1 MNDNNRDK
9 YDNNKMDENQLQ
21 FIKNKLES
29 CILIG
34 NPGCGKTTT
43 IIEYCIHKYVNNLI
57 KSFLN
62 FYIISFSKD
71 ASIDFIL
78 RGQKS
83 KYPSLFNNNN
93 IKTIH
98 SLSYKILNYFNNIQL
113 STSINILILSAY
125 KLIENKTSDELSKVK
140 FLANIKFII
149 IDEAQDINEN
159 QYKLA
164 CLLSK
169 KLNIPL
175 ILVGDPNQN
184 IYQFQGGSDEYL
196 LNHSNKIF
204 TLNYNYRSSVQL
216 VNFLNYIRPHKS
228 FPEMKTPKKENEK
241 KPFLYVNDINNILQ
255 HIKKQL
261 LVSKY
266 NLEDIAI
273 IGPVKLSKEEIKN
286 NDISDYKSVG
296 LQLICNFLHENNIKF
311 IKHFNDIND
320 NNLKGLNETKKIKDH
335 VNILTSHS
343 SKGLEFKKVLVVNY
357 QLKTFSTTISNY
369 DYEKFKYLWYVTLS
383 RAIHK
388 LIIYIRTDHDIFY
401 NIFDVPNNLYL
412 TNNINK
418 LKNKYNLENKLK
430 ITDISQYYEITKII
444 NDLSYLTEER
454 MYNFL
459 QDFKYTITKKEIYN
473 DSIDSDNINIY
484 EHNKYSALYGLFIE
498 MLFKAYYYKNNNK
511 LNEFI
516 ELQLNKH
523 ENIYLIDKNDT
534 LNCNIY
540 KSLIR
545 KGIICNKIL
554 YILDDNVNDNNL
566 TINERTFINY
576 YKKHVINNQNIEI
589 HIENILFKHDFNYFK
604 ELCNL
609 LLLKKDFELNV
620 FNIALYFYQLN
631 NECKYLLNYNFKK
644 HIESL
649 KIYFDNIN
657 EYSKKFDHELV
668 FDLNCNFLNLNI
680 IGSIDFINK
689 KGVINEI
696 KFTKSFDE
704 KYILQTVLYYNC
716 LYNEWDKKRKVVII
730 NLFQGYKYTI
740 NFNHSNNT
748 NWWFNCFISEMLNY
762 KIEKCVFII
771 SNKNIIEYNSKHLF
785 INHDIIKILNVC
797 NLPLFIAY
805 NGDLNEFKHLHDIYN
820 KNNEFHD
827 NKKDKIIKVLNLKNF
842 NYNNNKINKSSSI
855 TEIINILKDKNIG
868 INDLFKNS
876 FCYDLNLNK
885 PYLS

>member
-1 MNDNNRDK
+1 
-9 YDNNKMDENQLQ
+9 MDENQLK
-21 FIKNKLES
+21 FIKNKIEN

-43 IIEYCIHKYVNNLI
+43 IIEYCIHKYENNLI

-62 FYIISFSKD
+62 FLIISFSKD
-71 ASIDFIL
+71 ATNDFIS

-83 KYPSLFNNNN
+83 KYPSLFNTNN

-98 SLSYKILNYFNNIQL
+98 SLAYKILSYYNNIEKT
-113 STSINILILSAY
+113 TSINILVLSAY
-125 KLIENKTSDELSKVK
+125 KLIQSKTTSELTNIK
-140 FLANIKFII
+140 FLSNIKFII

-164 CLLSK
+164 CILCN
-169 KLNIPL
+169 KLNISL

-216 VNFLNYIRPHKS
+216 VNFLNYIRPHKG
-228 FPEMKTPKKENEK
+228 FPEMRTPKKENEK
-241 KPFLYVNDINNILQ
+241 KPLLYVNDIYNILA

-273 IGPVKLSKEEIKN
+273 IGPVKLSKEILKN
-286 NDISDYKSVG
+286 NVSDYESIG
-296 LQLICNFLHENNIKF
+296 LQLICNFLNENNIKF

-320 NNLKGLNETKKIKDH
+320 NNFKNFNEIKKIKNH

-357 QLKTFSTTISNY
+357 QLQTFSTKITNY
-369 DYEKFKYLWYVTLS
+369 EYEQFKYLWYVTLS

-388 LIIYIRTDHDIFY
+388 LIIYIRINHDIFY
-401 NIFDVPNNLYL
+401 DIFDVPKNLYL

-418 LKNKYNLENKLK
+418 LKNKYNLQNKLK
-430 ITDISQYYEITKII
+430 NTDKPPKYYEITKII
-444 NDLSYLTEER
+444 NDLSYLTEEK
-454 MYNFL
+454 MYSFL
-459 QDFKYTITKKEIYN
+459 HDFKYTITKKQIY
-473 DSIDSDNINIY
+473 SIDNNNII
-484 EHNKYSALYGLFIE
+484 EHNKYSALYGVFIE
-498 MLFKAYYYKNNNK
+498 LLFKAYYYKHNKK

-516 ELQLNKH
+516 DIQLNKH
-523 ENIYLIDKNDT
+523 QNIYVIEKKDKFNIK
-534 LNCNIY
+534 IY
-540 KSLIR
+540 KSLIS

-554 YILDDNVNDNNL
+554 YFIDNNNL
-566 TINERTFINY
+566 TINEQNFINY
-576 YKKHVINNQNIEI
+576 YKKNVINDNQNIEI
-589 HIENILFKHDFNYFK
+589 HIENILFKHDLNYLK
-604 ELCNL
+604 DLCYL
-609 LLLKKDFELNV
+609 LLLNENFELNI

-631 NECKYLLNYNFKK
+631 NECKYLLNYNFEK

-649 KIYFDNIN
+649 KNYFNYIN
-657 EYSKKFDHELV
+657 EYSLSKFINNELI
-668 FDLNCNFLNLNI
+668 FDINCNNINLNL

-689 KGVINEI
+689 KGIINEI

-704 KYILQTVLYYNC
+704 KNILQTVLYYHC
-716 LYNEWDKKRKVVII
+716 LYNEWDKKKKLVIL

-740 NFNHSNNT
+740 NFSNNT
-748 NWWFNCFISEMLNY
+748 NWWLNCFISEMLNY
-762 KIEKCVFII
+762 KLDKCIFYFND
-771 SNKNIIEYNSKHLF
+771 NKIIEYNSKYIF
-785 INHDIIKILNVC
+785 VNTEDNIMKILNIC

-805 NGDLNEFKHLHDIYN
+805 NGDLHEFKYIYNIYN
-820 KNNEFHD
+820 KNKND
-827 NKKDKIIKVLNLKNF
+827 NKTDKIIKVLNLKNIDF
-842 NYNNNKINKSSSI
+842 NFNNKKYNFLDLYNN
-855 TEIINILKDKNIG
+855 T
-868 INDLFKNS
+868 
-876 FCYDLNLNK
+876 FCYDLNLDQK
-885 PYLS
+885 YLY